1 MRAVVCTELGSP
13 EKLVIEDRPDFAADP
28 GVVVVGVRAAGLNFV
43 DTLFIQGLYQI
54 KPEPPFVP
62 GSEIAGVVEAVGEGV
77 EGFEPGDR
85 VMAMTGLNGF
95 AEQAALAP
103 QALRRIPDGLDFE
116 RAAGFIQSYCTSLHA
131 LRDRGELRSGE
142 TVLVLGAAGGVGM
155 AAIDIAKAMG
165 ARVIAAASSE
175 EKRAACREQG
185 ADEVID
191 YTSEDLKLRAK
202 ELSGGGV
209 DVVYDPVGG
218 DHSELALRALA
229 PGGRHLVIG
238 FAAGEIPRVPFN
250 LVLLKQCQVVG
261 VDWGGWNSKHHDEG
275 RALLD
280 DLGLMVS
287 EGELRP
293 RAPQA
298 RPLERTPEALR
309 DLMER
314 RVVGKAVVT
323 VEGREAA
330 GAPTESGR

>member
-1 MRAVVCTELGSP
+1 MRAVVCTELGPP
-13 EKLVIEDRPDFAADP
+13 EKLVIEDRPALVADP

-54 KPEPPFVP
+54 KPPPPFVP

-95 AEQAALAP
+95 AEQVALSP
-103 QALRRIPDGLDFE
+103 EALRRIPDGLDFE

-218 DHSELALRALA
+218 DHSEQALRALA

-261 VDWGGWNSKHHDEG
+261 VDWGGWNTKHRDEG

-280 DLGLMVS
+280 DLGRMVS
-287 EGELRP
+287 EGQLRP

-298 RPLERTPEALR
+298 RPLDRTPEALR

-314 RVVGKAVVT
+314 RVIGKAVVT
-323 VEGREAA
+323 VEG
-330 GAPTESGR
+330 

>member
-1 MRAVVCTELGSP
+1 MRAVVCKELGPP
-13 EKLVIEDRPDFAADP
+13 EKLVIEDRPSLEAGP
-28 GVVVVGVRAAGLNFV
+28 GSVVVGVRAAGLNFV
-43 DTLFIQGLYQI
+43 DTLLIQGLYQI
-54 KPEPPFVP
+54 KPAPPFIP
-62 GSEIAGVVEAVGEGV
+62 GGEVAGVVEAVGAGV
-77 EGFEPGDR
+77 DGFAPGDR
-85 VMAMTGLNGF
+85 VMAMPGLNGF
-95 AEQAALAP
+95 AEQVLLAP
-103 QALRRIPDGLDFE
+103 QALTRVPDGLDLE
-116 RAAGFIQSYCTSLHA
+116 RAAGFIQSYCTSLFA
-131 LRDRGELRSGE
+131 LRDRGTLREGE

-175 EKRAACREQG
+175 RKRAACLEQG
-185 ADEVID
+185 ADDVID
-191 YTSEDLKLRAK
+191 YTREDLKARAK
-202 ELSGGGV
+202 ALSDGGV

-218 DHSELALRALA
+218 DFSELALRALA

-261 VDWGGWNSKHHDEG
+261 VDWGGWNAKHREQG

-280 DLGLMVS
+280 DLARMVD
-287 EGELRP
+287 EGRITP

-298 RPLERTPEALR
+298 RPLEEAPGALR

-323 VEGREAA
+323 VEA
-330 GAPTESGR
+330 

>member
-1 MRAVVCTELGSP
+1 MRAVVCKELGPP
-13 EKLVIEDRPDFAADP
+13 EKLVLEERPDFESAP
-28 GVVVVGVRAAGLNFV
+28 GLVVVGVRAAGLNFV
-43 DTLFIQGLYQI
+43 DTLLIQGLYQI
-54 KPEPPFVP
+54 KPPPPFVP
-62 GSEIAGVVEAVGEGV
+62 GSEIAGVVEAVGDGV
-77 EGFEPGDR
+77 QGFAPGDR
-85 VMAMTGLNGF
+85 VMAMSGLNAF
-95 AEQAALAP
+95 AEQVALP
-103 QALRRIPDGLDFE
+103 PRSLFRVPEGLDFE
-116 RAAGFIQSYCTSLHA
+116 RAAGFIQSYCTSLFA
-131 LRDRGELRSGE
+131 LRDRAALREGE

-155 AAIDIAKAMG
+155 AAIDIAKGMG

-191 YTSEDLKLRAK
+191 YTTEDLKLRAK

-261 VDWGGWNSKHHDEG
+261 VDWGGWNAKHPAEG
-275 RALLD
+275 RVLLD
-280 DLGLMVS
+280 DLATMVS
-287 EGELRP
+287 DGRIRP
-293 RAPQA
+293 RAPQV
-298 RPLERTPEALR
+298 RPLDEASQALR

-314 RVVGKAVVT
+314 RVVGKAVLT
-323 VEGREAA
+323 IG
-330 GAPTESGR
+330 T